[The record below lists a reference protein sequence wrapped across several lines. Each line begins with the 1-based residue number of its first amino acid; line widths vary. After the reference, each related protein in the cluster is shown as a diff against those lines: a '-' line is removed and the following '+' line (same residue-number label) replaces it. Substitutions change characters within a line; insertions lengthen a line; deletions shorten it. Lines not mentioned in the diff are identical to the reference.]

1 MVEEVDHLEA
11 VEAVA
16 EAVEDKSPFETLS
29 IYALIIQNQQ
39 TYIQNASLWDVFF
52 SKKLY
57 KKCIIIKKS
66 KFL

>member
-16 EAVEDKSPFETLS
+16 EAVGDKSPFETLS

-39 TYIQNASLWDVFF
+39 TYTQNASLWDVFCF
-52 SKKLY
+52 SKK
-57 KKCIIIKKS
+57 IV
-66 KFL
+66 

>member
-29 IYALIIQNQQ
+29 IYALIVQNQQ
-39 TYIQNASLWDVFF
+39 TYTQNASLWDVFCF
-52 SKKLY
+52 SKKN
-57 KKCIIIKKS
+57 CIKNV
-66 KFL
+66 